1 MMRFLS
7 TIIIALRALRRNI
20 LRSTLTVLGMII
32 GVGAVITVVAMTSG
46 TKALVEAQIAGL
58 GDNLL
63 TIYPGSYTS
72 GGLRMGYSSASTLTV
87 DDADAIKREIAGV
100 VGTTPEVI
108 DGQQVIAGGL
118 NWYTYIYGESVDYPV
133 IRSWTMEEGE
143 FFTEQDVRN
152 AAKVCVIGKTI
163 ADQIFP
169 GENPVGKN
177 LRIRNIPVR
186 VVGLLASKGIN
197 SDGRDQDNL
206 VIVPYTTAMKRIL
219 KRDRISRIYVKAA
232 TPESVERVQ
241 AEIGDL
247 LQQRR
252 EGRDPD
258 YIVQNQEEIA
268 RARNATNSG
277 LSKLLLIIAGV
288 SLIVGGIGIMNI
300 MLVSVT
306 ERTREI
312 GIRLAIGAHG
322 TDVLMQFLIEA
333 IVLSVFGGGLGII
346 VGFGASQFLA
356 HYNGWTMVVPTFWVA
371 LAFLGS
377 AGVGIIFGFFPALK
391 AAQLDPIDA
400 LRYE

>member
-63 TIYPGSYTS
+63 TIYPGSFTS
-72 GGLRMGYSSASTLTV
+72 GGVRGGYSSASSLTV
-87 DDADAIKREIAGV
+87 DDADAIKREISGV
-100 VGTTPEVI
+100 TGTTPEVV

-118 NWYTYIYGESVDYPV
+118 NWYTYIYGESADYPA
-133 IRSWTMEEGE
+133 IRSWVLAEGE

-152 AAKVCVIGKTI
+152 AAKVCVIGQTI
-163 ADQIFP
+163 ANQLFP
-169 GENPVGKN
+169 EDNPVGKN
-177 LRIRNIPVR
+177 LRIRNIPMR
-186 VVGLLASKGIN
+186 IVGLLASKGLN

-206 VIVPYTTAMKRIL
+206 VLVPYTTAMKRII
-219 KRDRISRIYVKAA
+219 KRDRISRILVQAA
-232 TPESVERVQ
+232 SPEAVERVQ

-252 EGRDPD
+252 EGREPD

-268 RARNATNSG
+268 KARNTANNE
-277 LSKLLLIIAGV
+277 LSILILIIAGV
-288 SLIVGGIGIMNI
+288 SLVIGGIGIMNI

-333 IVLSVFGGGLGII
+333 VILSIFGGGLGILAGI
-346 VGFGASQFLA
+346 GASEFLS
-356 HYNGWTMVVPTFWVA
+356 YYKGWTMVIPTFWVVV
-371 LAFLGS
+371 AFLIS
-377 AGVGIIFGFFPALK
+377 AGVGIGFGFFPALK